1 MSIYW
6 LLTASVVCYRFSA
19 VQEGAAPALR
29 NKSKLKEK
37 WIKER
42 IEMKGNKFFK
52 KQLCSQQVG
61 ADHKTLMYGWPIT
74 CPPNPSWPAAGVAC
88 IPRWKRSYPS
98 SDLEVSIHLGHDSS
112 SSQEQGDSGT
122 LNMATEQQ
130 AQRWVMWGCG
140 SSEVLFTRSSI

>member
-42 IEMKGNKFFK
+42 TEMKGNKFFK

-61 ADHKTLMYGWPIT
+61 ADHKTLMHG
-74 CPPNPSWPAAGVAC
+74 
-88 IPRWKRSYPS
+88 
-98 SDLEVSIHLGHDSS
+98 
-112 SSQEQGDSGT
+112 
-122 LNMATEQQ
+122 
-130 AQRWVMWGCG
+130 
-140 SSEVLFTRSSI
+140 